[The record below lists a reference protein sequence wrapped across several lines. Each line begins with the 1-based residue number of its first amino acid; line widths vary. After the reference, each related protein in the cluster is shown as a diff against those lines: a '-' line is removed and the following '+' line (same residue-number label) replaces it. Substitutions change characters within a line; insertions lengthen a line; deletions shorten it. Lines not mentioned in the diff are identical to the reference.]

1 MITKSQYLIDSI
13 YKKFKNYKSKEI
25 DLKKENLEKFIISLF
40 KEN

>member
-13 YKKFKNYKSKEI
+13 YKKFKNYKAREI
-25 DLKKENLEKFIISLF
+25 YLKKENLEKFIISLF